1 MYLITETKIFVDPH
15 GDQDEGGVIKFISTE
30 GDKYLEMNPDDDEE
44 LYGSEDGYNSTY
56 RFYDVRE
63 ITLEQAEDYQ
73 RILDAYN
80 KL

>member
-15 GDQDEGGVIKFISTE
+15 GEQDDGGTIKFISTE

-44 LYGSEDGYNSTY
+44 LCGSEDGYNSTY
-56 RFYDVRE
+56 TYYDVRE
-63 ITLEQAEDYQ
+63 ITPEQAEEYKKIIED
-73 RILDAYN
+73 YN